1 MRLRTS
7 AFVWLFLVLLAPSHL
22 RAENEGVEKLDQ
34 ATDAKIGAQSPADL
48 GKVIELCEQAIEL
61 GLDEPNAKLA
71 NQILAASAFQR
82 AQLLWQQL
90 PRIASNPAA
99 VGRLR
104 ERTVEDLEKAVA
116 ANPNL
121 PDALILMAKIKAL
134 AGGSRSQAKEHVDQ
148 AIELLK
154 DKPVDLSSALIL
166 RAGLRESNEE
176 KLEDLQKAIEAD
188 STNTD
193 AWQARVMLQMSMGK
207 LQEAVDDAERLL
219 EKDEDNMFAIGAAI
233 QSLLGLQKVDEAI
246 KLLSARIDKT
256 PENGAFYRE
265 RARAYRLKS
274 YQDDLGEEEQRA
286 AQDAAFDDLNKAI
299 ELNNRDYEALVMRG
313 EIHYLRGDTEKA
325 NRDISDSLLIEPN
338 SVGGVMMRSMVAARE
353 QRYSDAITDM
363 EMLVR
368 ASPTNTAWIKQLANY
383 YQLDDR
389 PRLAIRLLSELIES
403 DPKDWESM
411 RYRGD
416 ALLSVGEH
424 ANAIAD
430 YEAALKTLEEQ
441 RGETEDDPKLDY
453 DYSGLLNN
461 LSWVFATSPNEELR
475 DATRALELGLKAC
488 EVTDYKA
495 PHILS
500 TLAAAY
506 AENGDFENARKWSA
520 KSVELASEDED
531 GDQEQLE
538 HLKKELESYQQDKPW
553 REEQEVEENK
563 RPIAAASETI
573 DT

>member
-7 AFVWLFLVLLAPSHL
+7 AYVWLFLVLLAPSHL

-116 ANPNL
+116 ANPNM

-148 AIELLK
+148 AIELLQ

-246 KLLSARIDKT
+246 KLLSARIEKT

-274 YQDDLGEEEQRA
+274 YQDDLGEEEQQA

-461 LSWVFATSPNEELR
+461 LSWVFATSPNDELR

-531 GDQEQLE
+531 SDQEQLE